1 VTQNSPIGGEGPAA
15 QHIVQLFD
23 STESL
28 VETVSAF
35 VRDGLIQ
42 GDAVLVVMRLPQ
54 WNSIASR
61 LSSRNVALSDAI
73 GSGQLTVLDVART
86 LARIMWYGT
95 PIRGLF
101 DEVVGQTVRQIRSRG
116 AQLRVYGDM
125 VDALAEDGNFHA
137 AHELEK
143 LCSDLVAQEPM
154 TLLCGYSAAT
164 FYSPEASETFRSICR
179 SHTDVRLNQ
188 IRVPPVAPAVLDR
201 RP

>member
-1 VTQNSPIGGEGPAA
+1 MTQNAPIAGEGPAS

-28 VETVSAF
+28 VESVSVF
-35 VRDGLIQ
+35 VRDGLIH

-73 GSGQLTVLDVART
+73 GSGQLTVLDGIRT
-86 LARIMWYGT
+86 LARIMWHGT

-101 DEVVGQTVRQIRSRG
+101 DEVVGKTVRQIRSRG
-116 AQLRVYGDM
+116 AQLRVYGDI

-137 AHELEK
+137 AHELER
-143 LCSDLVAQEPM
+143 LWSDLVAQEPM

-164 FYSPEASETFRSICR
+164 FHSPETSETFTSICR

-188 IRVPPVAPAVLDR
+188 LRVPPVAPAVLDR